1 MLKKTTFKGILNI
14 TIISLILTIV
24 GCNQKNTNNNIYSK
38 SQNLNSN
45 NLPVVVA
52 TNSIICDL
60 TKQIAAK
67 TINLIC
73 LIPPGI
79 NPINYQSV
87 PEDKQAIDQAKLILY
102 HGYNFDPGLTK
113 MIRTTE
119 NNIPKIPVA
128 EIAVKSPIKFKKNG
142 QEVPEPHI
150 WHNVKNAMKMVYI
163 INDNLGK
170 TFPKNANLY
179 NENANKINQELSQL
193 NSWVKTRLDSI
204 PNKNRQLLTTNT
216 AMIYYVN
223 AYNLPYKNISK
234 TTDVN
239 IDNVAENIKK
249 SKVPTIFA
257 DTTISLNS
265 LTAVSKKANVRLFP
279 RPLYIDGLGEVNSDG
294 ETYQKMMDA
303 NTRTIVEG
311 LGGTYLK
318 FAVKH

>member
-14 TIISLILTIV
+14 TIVSLVLTIL
-24 GCNQKNTNNNIYSK
+24 GCSQKNSNNNIYSK
-38 SQNLNSN
+38 SQNLANN

-52 TNSIICDL
+52 TNTIICDL
-60 TKQIAAK
+60 TKQVATE

-79 NPINYQSV
+79 NPINYQAV

-102 HGYNFDPGLTK
+102 HGYNFEPGLIKTIK
-113 MIRTTE
+113 SIE
-119 NNIPKIPVA
+119 NNIPTIPVA

-142 QEVPEPHI
+142 QLVPEPHI
-150 WHNVKNAMKMVYI
+150 WHNVNNTIKMVDI
-163 INDNLGK
+163 ISNNLEK
-170 TFPKNANLY
+170 AFPKNAELY
-179 NENANKINQELSQL
+179 NQNTKKITQELSQL
-193 NSWVKTRLDSI
+193 NSWVQTRLDSI

-234 TTDVN
+234 TTDEN

-279 RPLYIDGLGEVNSDG
+279 RPLYIDGLGEFNSDG

-318 FAVKH
+318 FAVER